1 MSDKEYVTGV
11 PSVSAEYSGSL
22 VGVSDLQHENA
33 QLRARIAELEAAAQW
48 HPASEPPEEEGNTGM
63 SRAVLIQEKSGD
75 CYTDWYQHDQKRWHF
90 SKRIVRWRD
99 LPSMPEEPQNGTH

>member
-1 MSDKEYVTGV
+1 MNKCEICKHRLTNRNIEPCASCDTMVII
-11 PSVSAEYSGSL
+11 
-22 VGVSDLQHENA
+22 

-99 LPSMPEEPQNGTH
+99 LPPMPEEPKQ